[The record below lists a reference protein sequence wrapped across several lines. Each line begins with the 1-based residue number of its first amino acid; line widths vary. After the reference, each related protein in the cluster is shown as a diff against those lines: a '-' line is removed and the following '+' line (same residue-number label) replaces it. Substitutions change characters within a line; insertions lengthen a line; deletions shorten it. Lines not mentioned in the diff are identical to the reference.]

1 MPNSTPFFAAFG
13 PLLFGRAPRGR
24 LQELLGQW
32 PQRPSINQYMEAFGE
47 FIPQTL
53 LARSKEKV
61 NSRQRIFSPLVTF
74 WAFLAQVLERGS
86 SCRDALQRVSAWWQ
100 VHFSAQGSPSSDT
113 SGYCQARARL
123 DERVLQQIGTQV
135 AEQLQRQV
143 ANQQLWLGR
152 RVKIVDGTGLS
163 MPDTAANQL
172 QWPQNSN
179 QQPGCGFPQLKVV
192 GLFCL
197 QSGALLQVA
206 HDDKHH
212 HEIILARRLWHL
224 LQPNEILLAD
234 RGFCSYLDIAQLLS
248 RGVDCVMRLH
258 PGRGKQ
264 DFRRGRRLGQND
276 RIVVWHKPS
285 QRLPLWSKEE
295 YDQLPKTL
303 TLRILRFEITVPGF
317 RSKEVILAT
326 TLLDP
331 MLYPA
336 QELEKLYFRRWNV
349 ELHFRQ
355 IKTMLGM
362 DVLRCLT
369 PEMVLKELA
378 MHRIAYNLIRALMQR
393 AAITYDV
400 DLERISFKGSLDSL
414 HHYADAIYATHRKP
428 RKQAQLFD
436 ALLRTIA
443 SDLVPRRPERCEP
456 RARKRRP
463 KDYQLLTKPRKE
475 MCTTSHR
482 NRPKNK
488 S

>member
-13 PLLFGRAPRGR
+13 PLLFGRAPRCR

-32 PQRPSINQYMEAFGE
+32 PQMPSLNQYMEAFGE

-53 LARSKEKV
+53 LARSKAKV

-100 VHFSAQGSPSSDT
+100 VHFPAQGSPSADT

-135 AEQLQRQV
+135 AEQLERQV
-143 ANQQLWLGR
+143 TTQQLWLGR

-179 QQPGCGFPQLKVV
+179 QKPGCGFPQLKVV

-206 HDDKHH
+206 QDDKHH

-234 RGFCSYLDIAQLLS
+234 RGFCSYLDIAQLLG

-258 PGRGKQ
+258 QGRGKQ
-264 DFRRGRRLGQND
+264 DFRRGRRLAQND
-276 RIVVWHKPS
+276 RIVVWQKPA
-285 QRLPLWSKEE
+285 QRPPHCSKEE

-303 TLRILRFEITVPGF
+303 TLRILRFKITVPGF
-317 RSKEVILAT
+317 RSKEVTLAT
-326 TLLDP
+326 TLLDAK
-331 MLYPA
+331 LYPA

-378 MHRIAYNLIRALMQR
+378 MHRIAYNLIRAVMQR

-443 SDLVPRRPERCEP
+443 SDLVPLRPERSQP

-475 MCTTSHR
+475 MGTTAQR
-482 NRPKNK
+482 NRPTNK

>member
-1 MPNSTPFFAAFG
+1 
-13 PLLFGRAPRGR
+13 
-24 LQELLGQW
+24 
-32 PQRPSINQYMEAFGE
+32 
-47 FIPQTL
+47 
-53 LARSKEKV
+53 
-61 NSRQRIFSPLVTF
+61 
-74 WAFLAQVLERGS
+74 
-86 SCRDALQRVSAWWQ
+86 
-100 VHFSAQGSPSSDT
+100 
-113 SGYCQARARL
+113 
-123 DERVLQQIGTQV
+123 VLQQIGTHV
-135 AEQLQRQV
+135 AEQLERRV
-143 ANQQLWLGR
+143 TNLQLWLGR
-152 RVKIVDGTGLS
+152 RVKIVDGTCLS

-179 QQPGCGFPQLKVV
+179 QKPGCGFPQLKVV

-197 QSGALLQVA
+197 QSGALLEVA

-212 HEIILARRLWHL
+212 HEIILARRFWHL

-234 RGFCSYLDIAQLLS
+234 RGFCSYLDIAQLLG

-258 PGRGKQ
+258 QGRGKQ
-264 DFRRGRRLGQND
+264 DFRRGRRLGHHD
-276 RIVVWHKPS
+276 RIVLWHKPA
-285 QRLPLWSKEE
+285 QRPPHWSKEE

-331 MLYPA
+331 KLYPA

-355 IKTMLGM
+355 VKTMLGM

-414 HHYADAIYATHRKP
+414 HHYADAIYAAHRKP

-443 SDLVPRRPERCEP
+443 SDLVPRRPERSEP

-475 MCTTSHR
+475 MGTTPHR

>member
-1 MPNSTPFFAAFG
+1 MRNSTPFFAAFG
-13 PLLFGRAPRGR
+13 ALLFGRAPRSR
-24 LQELLGQW
+24 LHELLGQW
-32 PQRPSINQYMEAFGE
+32 PQRPSINQYMETFGE

-53 LARSKEKV
+53 LGRSKEKV

-86 SCRDALQRVSAWWQ
+86 SCRDALQRISAWWQ
-100 VHFSAQGSPSSDT
+100 VHFPEQDAPSSDT

-123 DERVLQQIGTQV
+123 DEAVFQQIGTQV
-135 AEQLQRQV
+135 AEQLERQV
-143 ANQQLWLGR
+143 TNEQLWLSR

-172 QWPQNSN
+172 RWPQNSG
-179 QQPGCGFPQLKVV
+179 QKPGCGFPQLKVV

-197 QSGALLQVA
+197 QSGALLEVA
-206 HDDKHH
+206 YDNKHH
-212 HEIILARRLWHL
+212 HDITLA
-224 LQPNEILLAD
+224 
-234 RGFCSYLDIAQLLS
+234 
-248 RGVDCVMRLH
+248 
-258 PGRGKQ
+258 
-264 DFRRGRRLGQND
+264 RRLGQND
-276 RIVVWHKPS
+276 RIVVWHKPP
-285 QRLPLWSKEE
+285 QRLPHWSKEE

-303 TLRILRFEITVPGF
+303 TLRILRYEISVPGF
-317 RSKEVILAT
+317 RSKEVILVT

-331 MLYPA
+331 KLYPA

-369 PEMVLKELA
+369 PRMVLTELA
-378 MHRIAYNLIRALMQR
+378 MHRIAYNLMRALMQR

-414 HHYADAIYATHRKP
+414 HHFADAIYATHRKP
-428 RKQAQLFD
+428 RKQALLFD

-443 SDLVPRRPERCEP
+443 SDLVPLRPNRCEP

-463 KDYQLLTKPRKE
+463 KNYQLLTKPRKE
-475 MCTTSHR
+475 MRIAPHR
-482 NRPKNK
+482 NKPKNQ